1 MVIPL
6 SVPAFSLTAPAL
18 VDSGAT
24 DSFVDTTFAKNSG
37 LPATRLKIPR
47 SLRLFDGGLAHSGPI
62 THFVVLDIRPPRG
75 ILKKYTFLL
84 TTLDPSVSFVLSI
97 DWLTLLNPRIDW
109 KLSEMHFPLL
119 DVS

>member
-24 DSFVDTTFAKNSG
+24 DSFVDTAFAKKSG
-37 LPATRLKIPR
+37 LPATRLKILR

-62 THFVVLDIRPPRG
+62 THFVV
-75 ILKKYTFLL
+75 FVE
-84 TTLDPSVSFVLSI
+84 DPSTSETKLVQQVLKPNGYPYKPVS
-97 DWLTLLNPRIDW
+97 R
-109 KLSEMHFPLL
+109 
-119 DVS
+119 

>member
-24 DSFVDTTFAKNSG
+24 DSFVDTAFAKKSG

-62 THFVVLDIRPPRG
+62 THFVVLDIRPPGG
-75 ILKKYTFLL
+75 IFEKTYLSSYHLRPFCFLR
-84 TTLDPSVSFVLSI
+84 
-97 DWLTLLNPRIDW
+97 PRYQLAD
-109 KLSEMHFPLL
+109 SPQ
-119 DVS
+119 S